1 MMVAFVRALVVVFLC
16 ERERRLCERRRY
28 NKGES
33 YYTLLLL
40 LLLLLRVVLSHGGSI
55 LSDALFECT
64 QKNTR
69 K

>member
-1 MMVAFVRALVVVFLC
+1 MRK
-16 ERERRLCERRRY
+16 RERLCERRRY

-40 LLLLLRVVLSHGGSI
+40 LLLLLLLRVVLSKGGSI
-55 LSDALFECT
+55 LSDALFSA